1 MSEAKISEAFTA
13 VNIGTKNARDSWIAA
28 KGASIFQSRHT
39 NIWLREQINCL
50 ITEGNNIKANILD
63 LQGAM
68 KNMKAELKRHV
79 SIINVVLSECL
90 IPAWEQLFFRR
101 IKRAEE
107 KITYLETEIEATKK
121 NQEEETVTAS
131 LEEQYLKKLE
141 KDNEN
146 LHLRIFML
154 SEKSSALTASM
165 KINQQSYLQLCC
177 HVNKL
182 KRELQ
187 ECKLT
192 CGEEDEVFT
201 KMKHQIWELEE
212 YIQEYKVKIQVLQ
225 DREKSLQDELSAVAK
240 DKVRHQ
246 SKLPGKFLNL
256 HPKSL
261 MYELARAE
269 LEEKMRREE
278 KFVKKQ
284 LCGGRTKITWVL
296 IGLWH
301 FAGVL
306 LVIVL
311 TVLLVTVFILT
322 ACLSNHTV
330 TEAYQRPV
338 WQFLDYYIQ
347 PYMQLYSTGILPK

>member
-1 MSEAKISEAFTA
+1 MTKIMWKAYCGSFGGSTTEISEAFTA

-68 KNMKAELKRHV
+68 KNMKAELKR
-79 SIINVVLSECL
+79 
-90 IPAWEQLFFRR
+90 
-101 IKRAEE
+101 IKQAEE

>member
-68 KNMKAELKRHV
+68 KNMKAELKR
-79 SIINVVLSECL
+79 
-90 IPAWEQLFFRR
+90 
-101 IKRAEE
+101 IKQAEE

-246 SKLPGKFLNL
+246 SKLPGRKNA
-256 HPKSL
+256 K
-261 MYELARAE
+261 
-269 LEEKMRREE
+269 RREICE
-278 KFVKKQ
+278 ETA
-284 LCGGRTKITWVL
+284 LWWTKITWVL

-311 TVLLVTVFILT
+311 TILLVTVFILT